1 MPICVSIM
9 GRDIGRGVGLVVEF
23 PRASD
28 FYFEGDDLVLRFSD
42 GADFV
47 QLIKSFWRGE
57 LWPDDGGSERRCG

>member
-1 MPICVSIM
+1 M
-9 GRDIGRGVGLVVEF
+9 GLVVEL